1 MLSMKY
7 QPPID
12 ITQVTGNAVEVGR
25 NRALQSKTDL
35 EGYITQASRSLC
47 DISGFTIDELLG
59 QPHNI
64 LRHPDMPDTVYHAMW
79 GEIEKG
85 NEFFGVVKNRAKNGD
100 HYWVLTR
107 VAPIER
113 DGERVGYTSAR
124 FVPRQDII
132 SDWEALYAEMREAE
146 QSSGYDD
153 DRRFAPAL
161 SILTRY
167 VQRSGFD
174 NLTALVLSLRS

>member
-12 ITQVTGNAVEVGR
+12 ITQVTGKAVSVGR

-35 EGYITQASRSLC
+35 EGNITQASRSLC
-47 DISGFTIDELLG
+47 EISGFAIEELLG

-79 GEIEKG
+79 AELEKG
-85 NEFFGVVKNRAKNGD
+85 DEFFGVVKNRAKNGD

-107 VAPIER
+107 VAPIAR
-113 DGERVGYTSAR
+113 DGERIGYTSAR
-124 FVPRQDII
+124 FVPRQDIVG
-132 SDWEALYAEMREAE
+132 DWDGLYAEMREAE
-146 QSSGYDD
+146 RSSGHADA
-153 DRRFAPAL
+153 RRFAPAL
-161 SILTRY
+161 ATLNRF

-174 NLTALVLSLRS
+174 SLTALVLSLRS